1 MHNALTF
8 RSTSML
14 MFGRLVRKTQANDL
28 NDHFEF
34 SRSRRKLLKPLQ
46 FSVIVAHMWR
56 IYTLPK
62 EVVFNID
69 DIVYFQD

>member
-1 MHNALTF
+1 MTILSLA
-8 RSTSML
+8 
-14 MFGRLVRKTQANDL
+14 VRVVSCWT
-28 NDHFEF
+28 
-34 SRSRRKLLKPLQ
+34 PLQ